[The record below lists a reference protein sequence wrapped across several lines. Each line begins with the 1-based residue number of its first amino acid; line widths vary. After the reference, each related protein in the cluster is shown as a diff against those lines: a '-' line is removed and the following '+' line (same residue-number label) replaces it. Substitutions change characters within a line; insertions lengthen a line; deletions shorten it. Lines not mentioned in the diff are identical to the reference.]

1 MSGKPGRWGA
11 GRGVRVSGEREPLSP
26 ERVSGEP
33 VRWGAGGG
41 VRVSG
46 EPGRHRRGRVSPVG
60 GKGAP
65 AAVGPVNRAR
75 GPVSGKGAPAP
86 RGPVSRGGG
95 QSPSGLRGGQLAVE
109 PGTPPR
115 GAGEAL
121 GESCEAPAV
130 GLASAC
136 VALPPGS

>member
-1 MSGKPGRWGA
+1 MRA
-11 GRGVRVSGEREPLSP
+11 GSVSR

-33 VRWGAGGG
+33 GRWGAGGG

-60 GKGAP
+60 
-65 AAVGPVNRAR
+65 V
-75 GPVSGKGAPAP
+75 KGAPAP
-86 RGPVSRGGG
+86 RGPVSRGGW

-109 PGTPPR
+109 PGPPPR
-115 GAGEAL
+115 GAGEAPR
-121 GESCEAPAV
+121 ESCEAPAV

-136 VALPPGS
+136 VPLPPGS

>member
-1 MSGKPGRWGA
+1 MSGEPGRWGA

-65 AAVGPVNRAR
+65 A
-75 GPVSGKGAPAP
+75 P
-86 RGPVSRGGG
+86 RGPVSRGGW

-109 PGTPPR
+109 PGPPPR
-115 GAGEAL
+115 GAGEAPR
-121 GESCEAPAV
+121 ESCEAPAV

-136 VALPPGS
+136 VPPLPGS

>member
-1 MSGKPGRWGA
+1 MRA
-11 GRGVRVSGEREPLSP
+11 GSVSR

-33 VRWGAGGG
+33 GRWGAGGG

-46 EPGRHRRGRVSPVG
+46 EPGRRRRGRVSHVG
-60 GKGAP
+60 GKGATAP
-65 AAVGPVNRAR
+65 GGPVNRAR
-75 GPVSGKGAPAP
+75 GPVSGKRAPAP
-86 RGPVSRGGG
+86 RGPVSREGG

-136 VALPPGS
+136 VPPPPGS